1 MEPDIKILHS
11 VWENVL
17 ASKEKAIYSSPSLD
31 EILSSIYALGP
42 FYYYF
47 VDFSDFSLSNISS
60 QAETLHGVPLNEFR
74 ILGDIVKLMHP
85 DDIPMVAAFE
95 EAAYRMALEKIGPE
109 KALKYKSCYN
119 FRFKTTDGSYKLFNH
134 QALVLQVDLDYKVV
148 KSLNIH
154 TQIDHLVKEN
164 NNCFSLIGLM
174 GEPSFLNIPI
184 NVPIDIS
191 NRAPVYSSRE
201 IEIIG
206 LLSQGFTCPQI
217 AKKIFLSVHTINT
230 HRKNLLAKSASKNTA
245 ELVAKAISGGFV

>member
-11 VWENVL
+11 VWETVI
-17 ASKEKAIYSSPSLD
+17 ASKEKAIHSSPSLD

-47 VDFSDFSLSNISS
+47 IDFSDFSLSHISS

-74 ILGDIVKLMHP
+74 ILKDVVKLMHP
-85 DDIPMVAAFE
+85 EDMQMAAEFE
-95 EAAYRMALEKIGPE
+95 EAAYRFALEKIGPE
-109 KALKYKSCYN
+109 KALKYKSSFN
-119 FRFKTTDGSYKLFNH
+119 FRFKTADGSYKLFNH
-134 QALVLQVDLDYKVV
+134 QALVLQADSDYKVV

-154 TQIDHLVKEN
+154 TQIDHITKEN
-164 NNCFSLIGLM
+164 NKCFSLIGLM
-174 GEPSFLNIPI
+174 GEPSFLNIPLKKHI
-184 NVPIDIS
+184 AIS
-191 NRAPVYSSRE
+191 DRAPSYSPRE

-230 HRKNLLAKSASKNTA
+230 HRKKLLEKSESKNTA
-245 ELVAKAISGGFV
+245 ELVAKAISGGLV